1 MAKFQIEEAIKLQE
15 KLKEKIVLQAP
26 FSSSKEIKI
35 VAGTDLHFSPDE
47 KIACAGVVVVSFP
60 EMRILE
66 KVTVKRR
73 VIQPFPYLPTFLS
86 FREMPYLLAAFKKL
100 KIKPDVILCDGQ
112 GIAHPRK
119 MGLATHLGIT
129 LNKPTIGCAKSLLYG
144 DYEKLPERA
153 KGSYSYLWD
162 RRDERDE
169 KGDLSVEALA
179 KAEIIGAVLRT
190 KDNVHPVFVS
200 PGYKMNLELAME
212 IILRCCVKY
221 RLPEPLRL
229 AHRLA
234 RIAADN
240 VVRCF
245 SHSDIISEPINGRT

>member
-153 KGSYSYLWD
+153 KGSYSYL
-162 RRDERDE
+162 RGE
-169 KGDLSVEALA
+169 KGDKGE
-179 KAEIIGAVLRT
+179 KGEIIGAVLRT